1 MKKLYLIPILFLLAN
16 IYAVTFSESYVA
28 AGFRNTFKETF
39 LFGLFYNSTDLDIYF
54 NMYRHPTFSFGQTLG
69 LLASLSVYLIIALGI
84 PFYIDSKES

>member
-39 LFGLFYNSTDLDIYF
+39 LFGLFYSSVDLDIYL
-54 NMYRHPTFSFGQTLG
+54 NMYRHPTFSFGQFLG
-69 LLASLSVYLIIALGI
+69 FLASLSIYLIVSIL
-84 PFYIDSKES
+84 F